1 MNSRSP
7 VVETTSAYIPMD
19 RRRALARGEALP
31 DRVEGAALFADISG
45 FTPLTEALVRE
56 LGPQRGAEELTHHL
70 NQVYDAL
77 INDLHA
83 YGGSVISFSGDAI
96 TCWFGQDSGL
106 IALQCALAMQ
116 QTMQQFS
123 QVSIPSG
130 KTVSLAM
137 KAAVAAGS
145 ARRFVVGDLNIQ
157 RMDVLAGA
165 TLDRLAAAEHQ
176 AKKGEV
182 VLDGATAAAA
192 SQQVRFVAWRVD
204 EETGEKFAVVAG
216 LIDEVEP
223 APRIMEAPVELTEVE
238 TRPWLLPPVYER
250 LRANQGEFLAELRPA
265 VALFLRFGG
274 IDYDGDEAAGHK
286 LDTFMRWVQQVLAR
300 YDVYPLQLTV
310 GDKGSYLYSAFGA
323 PIAHEDDAVR
333 AISAALELRNPP
345 ATLNFIQGVQIG
357 ISQGRMR
364 TGAYGGQRRRTYG
377 VLGDDVNLAARLMQ
391 AAQPGQVLVSEPVQ
405 WATGD
410 LFNWDLLPPLT
421 VKGKTEPIT
430 VFSAIGRT
438 ARQTHHLQAQD
449 YALPMVGRRSELSLI
464 EEQMQQTLQ
473 GQGKVIGIT
482 GPAGSGKT
490 RLIAELIK
498 RAGQNN
504 LAGFGGEC
512 PSYGTNISYLA
523 WQSVWR
529 GIFNIGPSDPVEAQI
544 SALTDQLGQINPA
557 LIQRLPLLGAL
568 LNITIPDNDL
578 TAAFDAKLR
587 KTSLE
592 SLLVDCLRAKA
603 NQAPLLIVLE
613 DAQWLDPL
621 SLDLLEVLGLTI
633 AELPV
638 LLIVAYR
645 PPELQNLRP
654 PWAMLLPN
662 FTEIPL
668 VDFNREEA
676 ETLIHLKLAQV
687 LGDEV
692 KIPQNLVERI
702 MRRAQGNPFYIDEL
716 LNYLQDKAIDPR
728 DISAVEQLDLP
739 ASLHSLILSRI
750 DQLSE
755 SQKTTLKVAS
765 VIGRLFKEGYLWA
778 TYPQIGDPGPVRADL
793 ETLTQ
798 LDLTALDTSEP
809 ELTYFF
815 KHIITQEVAYE
826 SLPYATRALL
836 HEHLAW
842 FLERAH
848 QDTLDQYVD
857 LLAFHFSR
865 TENDDKKREYFRKA
879 GEEAQA
885 EYANEAAIDYYRRL
899 LPLLTTQEK
908 VPVLRNLA
916 DVLQLVGQWDEA
928 ADMYEQALSLAQETG
943 EKLIAAWCRASMG
956 DLLRKQGQYSDA
968 WHWLTQ
974 ARAGFETL
982 GEQAGAAQVFHTGG
996 TLAAMQGDFETA
1008 RDRYRQGLEI
1018 RRGLHDEKGIA
1029 NLLTNLGIIAHR
1041 QGNYQEARILYE
1053 EGLDLARRLGDKWT
1067 IGVTLIN
1074 LGYVALDQDD
1084 YAQARTWLDEAVSLH
1099 REVGDRAMTAN
1110 ALNNLANVARAQ
1122 ADYAAA
1128 QSMYEE
1134 SLNISWALG
1143 DKVAIAYL
1151 LEDIGC
1157 LLALQGPSRSALRLV
1172 GAARSL
1178 RESIGAPLPPPE
1190 QTKLDQILLTAR
1202 EALGEE
1208 ASTEAESQGREMT
1221 VEEAV
1226 QFALRGE

>member
-7 VVETTSAYIPMD
+7 VVETTGAYIPMD
-19 RRRALARGEALP
+19 RRRALAHGETLP

-77 INDLHA
+77 VNDLHA
-83 YGGSVISFSGDAI
+83 FGGSVISFSGDAI

-106 IALQCALAMQ
+106 IALQCALTMQ

-123 QVSIPSG
+123 RVTIPSG
-130 KTVSLAM
+130 TTVSLAM

-145 ARRFVVGDLNIQ
+145 ARRFVIGDPDIQ

-165 TLDRLAAAEHQ
+165 TLDRLAAAEHH
-176 AKKGEV
+176 AEKGEV
-182 VLDGATAAAA
+182 VVDEATATATGAQA
-192 SQQVRFVAWRVD
+192 QFAAWRD
-204 EETGEKFAVVAG
+204 DLETGAKFAVVG
-216 LIDEVEP
+216 RLSDTV
-223 APRIMEAPVELTEVE
+223 APTPQAMRKPVDLAEVE
-238 TRPWLLPPVYER
+238 TRQWLLPPVYER

-274 IDYDGDEAAGHK
+274 IDYDADESAGEK

-310 GDKGSYLYSAFGA
+310 GDKGSYLYTAFGA

-333 AISAALELRNPP
+333 AISAALELRSPPP
-345 ATLNFIQGVQIG
+345 ALNFIQGLQIG
-357 ISQGRMR
+357 ISRGRMR
-364 TGAYGGQRRRTYG
+364 TGAYGGQQRRTYG

-391 AAQPGQVLVSEPVQ
+391 AAQPGQVLVSARVQ
-405 WATGD
+405 EVTGA
-410 LFNWDLLPPLT
+410 LFNWDSLPPLT

-430 VFSAIGRT
+430 VFSTIGRT
-438 ARQTHHLQAQD
+438 TRQTHHLQPQD
-449 YALPMVGRRSELSLI
+449 YALPMVGRKAELNLI
-464 EEQMQQTLQ
+464 EDQIQQTLQ

-490 RLIAELIK
+490 RLIAELID
-498 RAGQNN
+498 RAGRHN

-512 PSYGTNISYLA
+512 QSYGTNISYLV

-529 GIFNIGPSDPVEAQI
+529 GIFNIGPSDPVEMQI
-544 SALTDQLGQINPA
+544 KTLTEQLGQINPA

-578 TAAFDAKLR
+578 TATFDAKLR

-592 SLLVDCLRAKA
+592 SLLVDCLQAKA
-603 NQAPLLIVLE
+603 TQAPLLIVLE

-621 SLDLLEVLGLTI
+621 SLDLLEVLSLTS

-638 LLIVAYR
+638 LMIVAYR

-662 FTEIPL
+662 FTEILL
-668 VDFNREEA
+668 VDFDQAEA
-676 ETLIHLKLAQV
+676 ETLIHLKLAQMLDDQV
-687 LGDEV
+687 E
-692 KIPQNLVERI
+692 IPQNLVERI
-702 MRRAQGNPFYIDEL
+702 MLRAQGNPFYIDEL
-716 LNYLQDKAIDPR
+716 LNYLQDKSIDPR

-778 TYPQIGDPGPVRADL
+778 TYPQLGDQKPVRADL
-793 ETLTQ
+793 ETLTH
-798 LDLTALDTSEP
+798 LELTALDTTEP

-836 HEHLAW
+836 HEQLAR
-842 FLERAH
+842 FLEGAH
-848 QDTLDQYVD
+848 QETLDQYVD

-865 TENDDKKREYFRKA
+865 TKNDDKKREYFLKA
-879 GEEAQA
+879 GQEAQA
-885 EYANEAAIDYYRRL
+885 EYANEAAIDYYQRL
-899 LPLLTTQEK
+899 LPLLPTEEK

-928 ADMYEQALSLAQETG
+928 AAMYDQALSLAQETDDR
-943 EKLIAAWCRASMG
+943 LIDAWCRASMG
-956 DLLRKQGQYSDA
+956 DLLRKQGLYSDA
-968 WHWLTQ
+968 WAWLTQ

-1008 RDRYRQGLEI
+1008 QSRYRQGLEI
-1018 RRGLHDEKGIA
+1018 RRGLNDDKGIA

-1041 QGNYQEARILYE
+1041 QGNYQEARALYA

-1084 YAQARTWLDEAVSLH
+1084 YAQARTWLDEAVSLLQ
-1099 REVGDRAMTAN
+1099 EVGDRAMTAN
-1110 ALNNLANVARAQ
+1110 ALNNLANVVRAQ

-1128 QSMYEE
+1128 QTLYEE
-1134 SLNISWALG
+1134 SLTIGWALG

-1157 LLALQGPSRSALRLV
+1157 LMALQAQTVPALRLV
-1172 GAARSL
+1172 GAAQSL
-1178 RESIGAPLPPPE
+1178 REGIGAPLPPPE
-1190 QTKLDQILLTAR
+1190 QTKLDQMLSPAR
-1202 EALGEE
+1202 EALGNE
-1208 ASTEAESQGREMT
+1208 ASTEAESRGREMT
-1221 VEEAV
+1221 LEEAV
-1226 QFALRGE
+1226 QFALRAE